1 MRPIYRLTHLVRARR
16 AAVSASF
23 PAWPSRL
30 HRDRFLLFCITQYQI
45 LEQNLGI
52 SYLWVCGFFEIILES
67 SGIQGN
73 SDLLAYLEIP
83 YANFQNILD
92 FHQIPKSFW
101 NQLIVLAISWFMGL
115 VRWIPYNVKSTDFWK
130 KNCSA
135 VCFSSSAAPKIKI
148 SWYPFQLSN
157 LASLDFSSSLRL
169 RSWWIVFLFLLIQT
183 QR

>member
-1 MRPIYRLTHLVRARR
+1 MVDSQNNKFGLVENCRQKPRNQCRIIYRSNSKLFHHIGRAPLQNLCGQYIG
-16 AAVSASF
+16 SLIWFGHGELQSPHPSQPGQTGFTETDSYYFASHNIKYLNWF
-23 PAWPSRL
+23 VK
-30 HRDRFLLFCITQYQI
+30 
-45 LEQNLGI
+45 NLGI

-130 KNCSA
+130 K
-135 VCFSSSAAPKIKI
+135 
-148 SWYPFQLSN
+148 
-157 LASLDFSSSLRL
+157 
-169 RSWWIVFLFLLIQT
+169 
-183 QR
+183 